1 MLQSRVI
8 VIALLLIL
16 IQDVKGIGE
25 SSGDQDHSSVGS
37 GNGQSILTIDLRSY
51 CGLFTNFSDC
61 ALDHQ
66 LGNLTSNGLINITA
80 DVLLLSIVPLVALEN
95 VSIIGHNNPTITC
108 DNSGGMYLD
117 SCHNCTIKGI
127 TWEKCGNKTDS
138 KPVIELYNSSNIII
152 QNCSFLLSQS
162 QVIVLSEMSGNVSIN
177 SCKFVFNNYVEGNGT
192 IIHYLSKIKY
202 HFSALQLI
210 MISDCNFTRN
220 EASIDATIIYIGPSS
235 NKSMEQIYF
244 TNNSFFSNQGTPIYI
259 SYQKVIISGFM
270 IFEENKVS
278 SGGGMSITNY
288 SSITFQKL
296 KIKFINNTALDRG
309 GALHI
314 QNSNIALNATTAI
327 IFDGNKARLGGALF
341 IWEYSMVTLEGNSIV
356 KISNNQADR
365 YGGAFHI
372 TYNSDVT
379 FEEDSTV
386 TISNNQAETLGGAFY
401 IARNS
406 DVTFEKDSTVTISN
420 NQADRYGGAFHI
432 TYNSDVTF
440 EEDSTVIISN
450 NQAETLGGAFYIA
463 RNSDVTFEKDSTV
476 TISNNQAIVAGAI
489 LVLYYSNV
497 TFEGNS
503 TVKIC
508 NNQANLFGGAIH
520 ILHHSD
526 VTFKGDSTVTISNN
540 QAEAYGGALYVYDF
554 SNLTFEG
561 NSTVTISNNQADY
574 YDGGALYIEDYSDVT
589 FEGNSTVTISNNQAD
604 DYGGALFVRDNS
616 DVTFEGDSTVTISNN
631 QADNG
636 GALYIRNNSDVT
648 IKGNSSVKFDNNAAN
663 NNGGALYLIQ
673 DSNASFEEDSCVMFY
688 NNTASVFGGV
698 LCALNNCNVTI
709 KGNSLVKF
717 DNNVANNSGGALYLM
732 QDSNVS
738 FEEDSCVM
746 FCNNT
751 ASVVG
756 GVLCALESCNVTI
769 KGNSNATFNNNQALG
784 DGGALYAISNSVI
797 LFQARSTVQFNDN
810 KALSLGGALYSR
822 YGYDITFENDCT
834 VTFSHNEASQ
844 GGAIFI
850 PFNTMIVFTENS
862 SVQFHDNKATL
873 GGALHVSR
881 ITFKENTTVIFENNE
896 AITNGGA
903 IFSDNSKVIVKQ
915 NSTII
920 FTSNNAENGGAVFAS
935 FSTLLVSEYS
945 NLDFYKNIA
954 GQNGGAIYFNDQIY
968 ASFSN
973 SSAVTMTSN
982 FANNHG
988 GAIYNKI
995 TQNTK
1000 YFNISEI
1007 SCLSNNTAGVAG
1019 NLLYLDVP
1027 KSCNNSCLTNRIV
1040 GVSNPTLFQGTL
1052 DKNIS
1057 SSPKILE
1064 FNETAKCI
1072 SSKSAQCEKYYINNI
1087 MLGQEILIYPCL
1099 LDHYNN
1105 PAEVT
1110 QFRIIGENNHNYSV
1124 HGSEYRKIS
1133 CNNAIEGIRIIG
1145 NKTITDLPLN
1155 YSMYFIS
1162 HTTVREVITTNLTVE
1177 LSPCHPGFRHQSKSQ
1192 RCECYNSSRI
1202 VSCSGSSSTIAR
1214 GYWFGHVTNIPTI
1227 TICPINYC
1235 NFGCCR
1241 TTNGYYRLSPERANQ
1256 CKSHRSGTACG
1267 SCEDGYTLS
1276 YASADC
1282 ISINKCSTILIILVV
1297 TLTVLYWFV
1306 IVAAIFIITYY
1317 QVGIGYFY
1325 VLTYY
1330 YSVID
1335 IILSQHTDLS
1345 DGLYITVTIM
1355 SSIAKISPQFLGQ
1368 LCLFKNMSGI
1378 DQQFIHYIHPLAV
1391 SVILIIISWLARHS
1405 KRLSMFISRG
1415 IIHAICFLLLLSY
1428 TSVATVSLLLMRPL
1442 TFVDVDNLYT
1452 YLSPDV
1458 QYFQGRHLVYGITA
1472 IILALL
1478 IVIGLPLLLLTE
1490 QFLNRK
1496 ISYFRI
1502 KPLLDQFQGC
1512 YKDKYRW
1519 FAGYYMICRLITIII
1534 IIANFSGV
1542 YISRYLLLTASTI
1555 IASVHGTIRPYNDD
1569 TLNIFDGA
1577 ILQLIV
1583 LVTALPLFETFD
1595 SSLVKGTSFVLVILP
1610 LVQFVVMKIHTNKQ
1624 TLINVTKNAFICI
1637 QDEDV
1642 PDNNVFNDAAN
1653 NDIDLVIDDSMRR
1666 NATIATISER

>member
-1 MLQSRVI
+1 MLSYYTMCQPAMLQSRVI
-8 VIALLLIL
+8 VFALLLIL

-37 GNGQSILTIDLRSY
+37 GNEQSILTIDLRSD

-61 ALDHQ
+61 ALNHQ
-66 LGNLTSNGLINITA
+66 LDNLTSNGLINITA
-80 DVLLLSIVPLVALEN
+80 DVMLLSIVPLVALEN
-95 VSIIGHNNPTITC
+95 VSIIGHNNPTVNC
-108 DNSGGMYLD
+108 DNSGGMHLD

-288 SSITFQKL
+288 SSIVFQKL

-314 QNSNIALNATTAI
+314 LNSNIALNATTAI
-327 IFDGNKARLGGALF
+327 IFHGNKARLGGALF
-341 IWEYSMVTLEGNSIV
+341 IWEYSMVTFEGNSIV

-365 YGGAFHI
+365 
-372 TYNSDVT
+372 N
-379 FEEDSTV
+379 
-386 TISNNQAETLGGAFY
+386 
-401 IARNS
+401 
-406 DVTFEKDSTVTISN
+406 
-420 NQADRYGGAFHI
+420 GGAFHI

-450 NQAETLGGAFYIA
+450 NQAENNGGAFYIDY
-463 RNSDVTFEKDSTV
+463 NSNVTFGEDSTVIISNNQAENNGGAFYIDYNSNVTFERNSTV
-476 TISNNQAIVAGAI
+476 TISNNQANFI
-489 LVLYYSNV
+489 
-497 TFEGNS
+497 
-503 TVKIC
+503 
-508 NNQANLFGGAIH
+508 GGALR

-540 QAEAYGGALYVYDF
+540 QAEAYGGALYIQHF
-554 SNLTFEG
+554 SNFTFEG
-561 NSTVTISNNQADY
+561 DSTVTISNNQADY
-574 YDGGALYIEDYSDVT
+574 DGGALYIWDYSDVRL
-589 FEGNSTVTISNNQAD
+589 EGNSTVRISNNQAD
-604 DYGGALFVRDNS
+604 DDGGALFIRDNS

-663 NNGGALYLIQ
+663 NSGGALYLIQ

-717 DNNVANNSGGALYLM
+717 DNNAANNSGGALYLM

-751 ASVVG
+751 AGVVG

-810 KALSLGGALYSR
+810 KALGLGGALYSR

-834 VTFSHNEASQ
+834 ISFSRNEASQ

-862 SVQFHDNKATL
+862 SVQFHNNKATL
-873 GGALHVSR
+873 GGALHVPR
-881 ITFKENTTVIFENNE
+881 ITFKENTTVTFENNE

-903 IFSDNSKVIVKQ
+903 IFSDNSKVTVKQ

-920 FTSNNAENGGAVFAS
+920 FTSNNAENGRAVFAS
-935 FSTLLVSEYS
+935 FSTLLISEYS
-945 NLDFYKNIA
+945 NLNFYKNIA

-982 FANNHG
+982 FADNHG

-1007 SCLSNNTAGVAG
+1007 SRLSNNTAGVAG

-1040 GVSNPTLFQGTL
+1040 GVSNHTLFQGTL
-1052 DKNIS
+1052 DKNIAT
-1057 SSPKILE
+1057 SPKILE

-1072 SSKSAQCEKYYINNI
+1072 SSKGAQCEKYYIDNI

-1124 HGSEYRKIS
+1124 HGSEYRIIS
-1133 CNNAIEGIRIIG
+1133 CNNAIEGIRIVG

-1155 YSMYFIS
+1155 YSMYFTS

-1177 LSPCHPGFRHQSKSQ
+1177 LSPCHPGFRYQSKSQ

-1214 GYWFGHVTNIPTI
+1214 GYWFGHVTEIPSV

-1241 TTNGYYRLSPERANQ
+1241 TTNGYYQLSPERANQ

-1267 SCEDGYTLS
+1267 NCEEGYTLS
-1276 YASADC
+1276 YGSAEC
-1282 ISINKCSTILIILVV
+1282 ISINKCGTGLIILVV

-1306 IVAAIFIITYY
+1306 IVAAVFIITYY

-1330 YSVID
+1330 YSVAD

-1391 SVILIIISWLARHS
+1391 TVILIIISWLARHS

-1428 TSVATVSLLLMRPL
+1428 TSVATTSLLLMRPL
-1442 TFVDVDNLYT
+1442 IFADIDNLYT

-1458 QYFQGRHLVYGITA
+1458 QYFHGRHLVYGITA
-1472 IILALL
+1472 IMIALL
-1478 IVIGLPLLLLTE
+1478 IVVGLPLLLLTE

-1534 IIANFSGV
+1534 IIANFSDA

-1555 IASVHGTIRPYNDD
+1555 IALVHETIRPYNDN
-1569 TLNIFDGA
+1569 TLNILDGA
-1577 ILQLIV
+1577 ILPLIV

-1624 TLINVTKNAFICI
+1624 ILINVTKNAFICF

-1653 NDIDLVIDDSMRR
+1653 NDIDLVIDDNMRR